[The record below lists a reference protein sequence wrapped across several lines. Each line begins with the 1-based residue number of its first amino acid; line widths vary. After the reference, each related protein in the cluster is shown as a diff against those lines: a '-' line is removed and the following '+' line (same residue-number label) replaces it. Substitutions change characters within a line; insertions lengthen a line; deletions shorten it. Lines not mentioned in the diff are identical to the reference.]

1 MCEKYNPDPE
11 KIKDK
16 EEENV
21 LQKIKKK
28 KKDNPKVKLAKP
40 DQWIYDLFSIK
51 HLELKLK
58 IFSFRF
64 RKITFH
70 SITRIFSTQSFCCFI
85 D

>member
-64 RKITFH
+64 RNNFSFH
-70 SITRIFSTQSFCCFI
+70 KPDSFY
-85 D
+85 